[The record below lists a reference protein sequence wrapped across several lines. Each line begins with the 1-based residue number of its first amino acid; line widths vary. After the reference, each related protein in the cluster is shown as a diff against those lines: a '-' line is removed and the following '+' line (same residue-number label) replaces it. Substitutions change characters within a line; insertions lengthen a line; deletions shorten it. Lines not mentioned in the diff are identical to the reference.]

1 MRILLQ
7 QLLLGQ
13 ISEEVA
19 RAIDIRPPIPEP

>member
-13 ISEEVA
+13 ISKEVA
-19 RAIDIRPPIPEP
+19 RAIEVRPPIPER